1 MLNDLVASKTN
12 YHTAWKM
19 TSNCHQKLQRK
30 FRQLSIGNWKSNSFY
45 YDFDI
50 EIVFSVND
58 GHHRRFFG
66 RVTQACLSTRLPW
79 GACVSKNFH
88 LHLGRAADWK
98 GKSINFKEGGF
109 KFRVQVWW
117 QKAISKGVTMEAGRG
132 AKWRQGKGGEMAILF
147 QEITGLWDY
156 GIIGLFG
163 QYSVEVFRVAVAAKH
178 HKCCNWNKAISFST
192 SHLVYGVR
200 IRRSLSPKT

>member
-1 MLNDLVASKTN
+1 MENDFKLPPKVTTKIQAAQ
-12 YHTAWKM
+12 HR
-19 TSNCHQKLQRK
+19 NC
-30 FRQLSIGNWKSNSFY
+30 KSNSFY

-58 GHHRRFFG
+58 GHHRLFFG

-117 QKAISKGVTMEAGRG
+117 QKAISQGVTMEAGKCDCREKG
-132 AKWRQGKGGEMAILF
+132 AKWPFFFKRLR
-147 QEITGLWDY
+147 DY

-163 QYSVEVFRVAVAAKH
+163 QYSVGVFGVAVAAKH

>member
-1 MLNDLVASKTN
+1 MENDFKLPPKVTTKIQAAQ
-12 YHTAWKM
+12 HR
-19 TSNCHQKLQRK
+19 NC
-30 FRQLSIGNWKSNSFY
+30 KSNSFY

-66 RVTQACLSTRLPW
+66 RVTQARLSTRLPW

-117 QKAISKGVTMEAGRG
+117 QKAISQGVTIEAGKCEGREKG
-132 AKWRQGKGGEMAILF
+132 AKWPFFF
-147 QEITGLWDY
+147 QRLRDY
-156 GIIGLFG
+156 GIMGL
-163 QYSVEVFRVAVAAKH
+163 
-178 HKCCNWNKAISFST
+178 
-192 SHLVYGVR
+192 LVYLANIQLRYFALLLPPNTTNVAIEIKR
-200 IRRSLSPKT
+200 FRFRHLT

>member
-1 MLNDLVASKTN
+1 MENDFKLPPKVTTKIQAAQ
-12 YHTAWKM
+12 HR
-19 TSNCHQKLQRK
+19 NC
-30 FRQLSIGNWKSNSFY
+30 KSNSFY

-117 QKAISKGVTMEAGRG
+117 QKTISQGVTIEAGKRERNG
-132 AKWRQGKGGEMAILF
+132 HSFSRDYGIM
-147 QEITGLWDY
+147 GLWDY
-156 GIIGLFG
+156 WFIWPIFSWGIW
-163 QYSVEVFRVAVAAKH
+163 
-178 HKCCNWNKAISFST
+178 CCCCRQTPQMLQLK
-192 SHLVYGVR
+192 
-200 IRRSLSPKT
+200 